1 MAPYTKPETVLRR
14 SEELL
19 SVNQPMSALA
29 SISEIFSSKRFRQ
42 TPLASLEPIMLRFID
57 LCVLLRKTR
66 TVKEGLHMYKNVA
79 QNTSVSSVETVI
91 QHFITKSKEKLV
103 EALAKVDEIEGPLVK
118 DQATDTAEA
127 KASVEVDDLEAT
139 ETPESLLL
147 STVSEEKSRDRTYRE
162 LVTPWLRSLW
172 EAYRTALD
180 ILRNNARLENVYQQ
194 IATEAFEFCLTHTR
208 KTEFRRLAE
217 TLRSNL
223 TSSQKY
229 ANQAHSINL
238 SDPEVLQRHLDTRF
252 HQLNTSVK
260 LELWQ
265 ESFRTAE
272 DINGLISLSKKTPKN
287 NVMCSFYE
295 KMIKVFGVGES
306 HLFHAAAYN
315 KYYAIQVNSLADQP
329 EKLEKL
335 ASLVLLSA
343 LAVPIVNSNAPANEL
358 AKKGRENEDE
368 SSNLSKS
375 KAGRLASILGLT
387 SLPTRTNLVKDT
399 LIRGTLKKSSADLQA
414 LYQILEVDFH
424 PLSITRKI
432 RPILQRLSEDPE
444 TVRYVEPLKEV
455 VMTRLFQQL
464 SQVYD
469 SIELTRIIK
478 LASFGNAEPDN
489 LNQTRIKVE
498 KFLMEAC
505 KRGELEITLDHS
517 TGSIK
522 FADRMFENGLNNQMS
537 ASLSMSDQPPTLLGL
552 STDVPLVPS
561 QSQANNHV
569 LQPNSASLLR
579 THLTR
584 LASALSISLK
594 HISPTLSG
602 ATDTTSDHLQLAK
615 TAAIQILHSEGPKQ
629 RKMLLKRKLIIEERK
644 RKVEEQRQK
653 QDMEDAKAKALR
665 LIQIQEEQQLRLQ
678 KQNKEREIKKMK
690 DEADKIRAAE
700 AEKVAIAL
708 ATQAGLNVDIK
719 NLKGVD
725 TNTIIQMGVEQIEKD
740 KKELASKLK
749 TVNKRLDHTE
759 RALRRE
765 EIPLL
770 DEDYR
775 LQQIRDEANARKLQT
790 ELLEGLRA
798 KHASELEIRK
808 KLETM
813 LPDFLAFKESVANKR
828 GHDYKKAEEQ
838 ARIKIEKAK
847 AERRKE
853 KIQELKAA
861 KARAREEERL
871 RIEREEAERV
881 RAEEEAKLEEER
893 RLKQIEIEEEERAF
907 KAKAEAKAKADREVR
922 ERERAAAA
930 EMAAKQAARE
940 EEALA
945 RREARKVTDRNVSS
959 PATHS
964 PGSTTPASGGVW
976 RRGAAAAAEAG
987 STPPLPSSNP
997 PAQPVTVGL
1006 ERTSSKT
1013 GEARPQN
1020 LAGLA
1025 KPGGW
1030 RARQAA
1036 AGTSGESTPTIG
1048 LSRPSSGIGA
1058 KRSTTTPMES
1068 PKLNGS
1074 PGRKDDGEWN
1084 EVVKPTSYR
1093 PPQSRTNTSGGSGLN
1108 HNRTTSGRGGTGA
1121 GSSGRW

>member
-57 LCVLLRKTR
+57 LCVLLRKNR

-118 DQATDTAEA
+118 ETDGIEP

-252 HQLNTSVK
+252 HQLNTS
-260 LELWQ
+260 

-343 LAVPIVNSNAPANEL
+343 LAVPIVNSNAPVNDL
-358 AKKGRENEDE
+358 VKKSRENEDE

-432 RPILQRLSEDPE
+432 RPILQRLSEDTE
-444 TVRYVEPLKEV
+444 TARYVEPLKDV

-478 LASFGNAEPDN
+478 LASFGNTEPDN

-517 TGSIK
+517 AGSIR
-522 FADRMFENGLNNQMS
+522 FADRMFEDGINNQMS
-537 ASLSMSDQPPTLLGL
+537 ANLSMTDQAPTLLGL
-552 STDVPLVPS
+552 STDVPLAPS

-584 LASALSISLK
+584 LASALSISMK
-594 HISPTLSG
+594 QISSTSSD
-602 ATDTTSDHLQLAK
+602 ATDTTASTSDHLQLAK

-629 RKMLLKRKLIIEERK
+629 
-644 RKVEEQRQK
+644 Q
-653 QDMEDAKAKALR
+653 
-665 LIQIQEEQQLRLQ
+665 EQQLRLK

-770 DEDYR
+770 AEDYR

-847 AERRKE
+847 AERRRE

-861 KARAREEERL
+861 KAKAREDERL

-893 RLKQIEIEEEERAF
+893 RLKQIEIEEQERAF
-907 KAKAEAKAKADREVR
+907 KAKAEAKAKADRELR
-922 ERERAAAA
+922 ERERAATA
-930 EMAAKQAARE
+930 EMVAKQAARE

-945 RREARKVTDRNVSS
+945 RREARKAADRSVST

-976 RRGAAAAAEAG
+976 RRGAAAAEAG
-987 STPPLPSSNP
+987 STPPLPSANP
-997 PAQPVTVGL
+997 PKQPVVGL
-1006 ERTSSKT
+1006 ERTASKP
-1013 GEARPQN
+1013 GETRPQS
-1020 LAGLA
+1020 LASLA

-1030 RARQAA
+1030 RARAAA
-1036 AGTSGESTPTIG
+1036 AGASGESSPTIG

-1074 PGRKDDGEWN
+1074 PSRKDDGEWN

-1093 PPQSRTNTSGGSGLN
+1093 PPQSRTNTSGSGFN
-1108 HNRTTSGRGGTGA
+1108 HSRTTSGRGGTGS
-1121 GSSGRW
+1121 GSGGRW

>member
-118 DQATDTAEA
+118 DQETDTIEP

-358 AKKGRENEDE
+358 AKKGRENEDD

-375 KAGRLASILGLT
+375 KSGRLASILGLT

-399 LIRGTLKKSSADLQA
+399 LNRGTLKRSSADLQA

-432 RPILQRLSEDPE
+432 RPILQRLSEDSE
-444 TVRYVEPLKEV
+444 TARYVEPLKDV

-522 FADRMFENGLNNQMS
+522 FADRMFENGINQMS
-537 ASLSMSDQPPTLLGL
+537 GNFSMSDQPPTLLGL

-584 LASALSISLK
+584 LASALAVSLK

-602 ATDTTSDHLQLAK
+602 ATDTTAPTSDHLQLAK

-629 RKMLLKRKLIIEERK
+629 
-644 RKVEEQRQK
+644 Q
-653 QDMEDAKAKALR
+653 
-665 LIQIQEEQQLRLQ
+665 EQQIRLQ

-775 LQQIRDEANARKLQT
+775 LQQIRDETNAKKLQT

-838 ARIKIEKAK
+838 ARVKIEKAK
-847 AERRKE
+847 AERRRE

-861 KARAREEERL
+861 KARAREEERS

-893 RLKQIEIEEEERAF
+893 RLKQIEIEEEERVF
-907 KAKAEAKAKADREVR
+907 KAKAEAKAKADREQR
-922 ERERAAAA
+922 ERERAATA
-930 EMAAKQAARE
+930 EMVAKQAARE

-945 RREARKVTDRNVSS
+945 RREARKLADRSVSTPVTQ
-959 PATHS
+959 S

-976 RRGAAAAAEAG
+976 RRTAVAAEAG

-997 PAQPVTVGL
+997 PTQPVTVGL
-1006 ERTSSKT
+1006 ERTTSKT
-1013 GEARPQN
+1013 GEVRPQN

-1030 RARQAA
+1030 RARSIAT
-1036 AGTSGESTPTIG
+1036 GTSGESSPTIG

-1058 KRSTTTPMES
+1058 KRSTTTPMQS
-1068 PKLNGS
+1068 PQLNGS
-1074 PGRKDDGEWN
+1074 PGGKKDDGEWN
-1084 EVVKPTSYR
+1084 EVVKPASYR
-1093 PPQSRTNTSGGSGLN
+1093 PPQSRTNTSGGGGLN
-1108 HNRTTSGRGGTGA
+1108 HNRTTSGRGGTGS
-1121 GSSGRW
+1121 GSGGRW